1 MKPRKP
7 VLVESL
13 FVNCSSMS
21 RIGKQPVVLPAGVTA
36 SLDGKVLTIKGSKGE
51 LKLTLH
57 SVANVVIGEGVINV
71 VIQNIDDKDQCAIWG
86 LMRTLVHNMVL
97 GVTQGFEKKLEFNGV
112 GYKVAVVGNQVNMSL
127 GYSHPIEFPL
137 PQGVS
142 AVAEKN
148 LLTLSGIDKQ
158 LVGETA
164 ARIRR
169 HRKPEPYKGKGIKY
183 IDEVI
188 RRKAGKAAKSS

>member
-1 MKPRKP
+1 M
-7 VLVESL
+7 ESL
-13 FVNCSSMS
+13 SVNCSSMS
-21 RIGKQPVVLPAGVTA
+21 RIGKQPIALPAGVTA
-36 SLDGKVLTIKGSKGE
+36 VLDGKVLTIKGSKGE
-51 LKLTLH
+51 LQQTLH
-57 SVANVVIGEGVINV
+57 PVTDVVIGDGVMNV
-71 VIQNIDDKDQCAIWG
+71 VIQNIDDKDQRAIWG
-86 LMRTLVHNMVL
+86 LMRSLVQNMVL

-137 PQGVS
+137 PAGVS
-142 AVAEKN
+142 AVVEKN

-183 IDEVI
+183 TDEVI

>member
-1 MKPRKP
+1 
-7 VLVESL
+7 
-13 FVNCSSMS
+13 MS
-21 RIGKQPVVLPAGVTA
+21 RIGKQPIIIPSGVTV
-36 SLDGKVLTIKGSKGE
+36 SVDGKVLTVKGGKGE
-51 LKLTLH
+51 LHQLLH
-57 SVANVVIGEGVINV
+57 PVANVVIGEGVMNV
-71 VIQNIDDKDQCAIWG
+71 VIQNIDDKDQRAIWG
-86 LMRTLVHNMVL
+86 LMRSLVQNMII

-112 GYKVAVVGNQVNMSL
+112 GYKVAVAGNQVNMSL
-127 GYSHPIEFPL
+127 GYSHPIEFKL
-137 PQGVS
+137 PEGVS

-183 IDEVI
+183 QDEVI
-188 RRKAGKAAKSS
+188 RRKAGKAAKSA